1 MRLSTCIVICLHFLR
16 FISLSVRVLVSFLL
30 LISQTGAFLVT
41 LLSQL
46 FYSFA
51 CLSPRLK
58 DSLLGAILTSSG
70 KWFHF
75 STTRT
80 VNECFLMSWFSWFD
94 LILLTSPLGSS
105 PAAMP
110 HISLLG
116 LQLPQAA
123 LQPASVQPPDS
134 PEDKNNAGVMPSIS
148 GSKTVP
154 TS

>member
-1 MRLSTCIVICLHFLR
+1 MERIFNFFVFH
-16 FISLSVRVLVSFLL
+16 SFTASD
-30 LISQTGAFLVT
+30 IERAVYKG
-41 LLSQL
+41 
-46 FYSFA
+46 
-51 CLSPRLK
+51 
-58 DSLLGAILTSSG
+58 
-70 KWFHF
+70 WFR
-75 STTRT
+75 SRMLYP
-80 VNECFLMSWFSWFD
+80 VM
-94 LILLTSPLGSS
+94 IPLTSPLGSS

-123 LQPASVQPPDS
+123 LQPASVQQPPDS